1 MLHLFIVIFVA
12 SLLMGM
18 ESRADVIIAP
28 GETSP
33 PLQAEDCSFS
43 SGGPLGECLIGCIND
58 CDAGNNTAEA
68 SLDVSDYNAGKKFVT
83 SMVYTDF
90 IVKADSSNAGNEVDG
105 NINYDVEWAGGW
117 TLKGV
122 FTGFNDVKS
131 TVTLTLYDLSNA
143 GTVVRSATLHSM
155 STDGFIGIDIID
167 VGFGLDNG
175 STVNSISA
183 NLIRGHTYR
192 IGLTIRC
199 EGKGALNA
207 TVILDYL
214 AGGWGLWWNDLKVSI
229 GIDIE
234 EEIEKLWKALES
246 HTHIYLTGRGEGH
259 NNTEAQTSPA
269 IIMDDSV
276 LADKELDWL
285 TEDELKSKSLPM
297 KSKMSANYPNPFNA
311 TTTISYTLPEPS
323 HVEIK
328 IYNVLGQLVTTL
340 VDEGKNA
347 GTHSVQFDAA
357 HLASG
362 VYYYR
367 LTAGIYSETR
377 KLTLI
382 K

>member
-1 MLHLFIVIFVA
+1 M
-12 SLLMGM
+12 
-18 ESRADVIIAP
+18 
-28 GETSP
+28 T
-33 PLQAEDCSFS
+33 
-43 SGGPLGECLIGCIND
+43 
-58 CDAGNNTAEA
+58 
-68 SLDVSDYNAGKKFVT
+68 
-83 SMVYTDF
+83 
-90 IVKADSSNAGNEVDG
+90 
-105 NINYDVEWAGGW
+105 
-117 TLKGV
+117 
-122 FTGFNDVKS
+122 
-131 TVTLTLYDLSNA
+131 
-143 GTVVRSATLHSM
+143 
-155 STDGFIGIDIID
+155 TDGFIGIDIID

-207 TVILDYL
+207 TVFLDYVT
-214 AGGWGLWWNDLKVSI
+214 GGWGLWWNDLKVSV
-229 GIDIE
+229 GLDLE
-234 EEIEKLWKALES
+234 EEIEKLKKEVEKLRRDLEN

-276 LADKELDWL
+276 LSDHQIEWL
-285 TEDELKSKSLPM
+285 PEEEFKSKSLPM
-297 KSKMSANYPNPFNA
+297 KSRVLTSYPNPFNA
-311 TTTISYTLPEPS
+311 TTTISYSLPEPS
-323 HVEIK
+323 LVKIK

-340 VDEGKNA
+340 VEEQKQA
-347 GTHSVQFDAA
+347 GVHAVQFEADQFS
-357 HLASG
+357 SG